1 MYVIVNIFLF
11 LSWRNL
17 NSIMNNHIKSI
28 KWNGQNVSRN
38 VKGKVGKYPL
48 SVSYFRNLN
57 IQLHSRISSL
67 KSQSAGLKF
76 YFVHTYAFTDLLNFI
91 NFLEFK
97 LDSLDS
103 RLGLGSLI
111 TLFGAGGEGG
121 LTVIK
126 GAISPPI
133 ENCLV
138 TLWMVNSIF
147 SPFMMRNIKT
157 LN

>member
-1 MYVIVNIFLF
+1 
-11 LSWRNL
+11 
-17 NSIMNNHIKSI
+17 MNNHIKSI
-28 KWNGQNVSRN
+28 KRNGQNASRY
-38 VKGKVGKYPL
+38 VEGKVGKYPL

-67 KSQSAGLKF
+67 KSQSAGLIF

-111 TLFGAGGEGG
+111 TLFGAGGDGG
-121 LTVIK
+121 LTVIR

-138 TLWMVNSIF
+138 TL
-147 SPFMMRNIKT
+147 
-157 LN
+157 